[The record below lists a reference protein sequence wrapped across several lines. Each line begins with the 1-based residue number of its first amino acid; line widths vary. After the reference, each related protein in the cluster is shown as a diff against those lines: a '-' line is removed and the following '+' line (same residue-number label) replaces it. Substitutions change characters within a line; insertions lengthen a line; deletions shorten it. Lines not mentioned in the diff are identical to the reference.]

1 MTKFKTNN
9 YKASA
14 LTKMRVAA
22 LITAAI
28 LALAFIGCKQPV
40 GAKSEESGT
49 STPKH
54 KVTFSVDGAN
64 GTLKAK
70 AEGIAETET
79 SPINVEEGKTVTFT
93 AKANAGYRVK
103 GWTLDGKPITEAGTN
118 TEYKL
123 TVTKSA
129 IVSVSF
135 EISPVEGGA
144 VLILSPYKNNIRIK
158 AVTSD
163 GSAIAVE
170 GCDEKTLESSV
181 EATLYAKG
189 EKVTL
194 KGNITELSCYN
205 NQLVALGVQGLTSLQ
220 KLDCSEN
227 QLTSLNVQGLTSL
240 QKLTC
245 YNNQLTS
252 LDVQGLTSLQELKCY
267 KNQIESLNVQDLTAL
282 QKLDCSNNQL
292 NSLDASSLT
301 SLQELQCGKNKLTSL
316 NVQGLTSLQEL
327 TCYNN
332 QLTSLDIQGLTTL
345 KELGCSSNQLT
356 TLDVKGLIALQ
367 WLSCN
372 DNQLPEL
379 KVQDLPALKRLD
391 CYKNQLTS
399 LNMQGLPAL
408 KQLFCNENQLTSLNV
423 QVLTALERLDCYG
436 NKLSTIDV
444 KALTALKY
452 LDCRSNELNAQAM
465 KELLKALP
473 ARAEKDYAKA
483 CLYTEYHTEG
493 NHKDFTTAS
502 EVRPA
507 FDDAKNK
514 KWALRKIDAKGYPAD
529 IK

>member
-9 YKASA
+9 HKASA

-54 KVTFSVDGAN
+54 KVTFSVEGTPVN
-64 GTLKAK
+64 GTLTAK
-70 AEGIAETET
+70 VGSAQVT
-79 SPINVEEGKTVTFT
+79 SGNTVEQGKTVTFT

-123 TVTKSA
+123 TVTKSV

-144 VLILSPYKNNIRIK
+144 VLVLSPDKTNIRIK
-158 AVTSD
+158 AVTAD
-163 GSAIAVE
+163 GSAIQVE
-170 GCDEKTLESSV
+170 GCDETTLESGV
-181 EATLYAKG
+181 EATVYAKG

-205 NQLVALGVQGLTSLQ
+205 NQLLALNVQGLTALQ
-220 KLDCSEN
+220 KLDCCDN

-240 QKLTC
+240 QELTC
-245 YNNQLTS
+245 DNNKLKN
-252 LDVQGLTSLQELKCY
+252 LNVQGLTSLQKLICY
-267 KNQIESLNVQDLTAL
+267 KNQIESLNVQGLTAL
-282 QKLDCSNNQL
+282 QKLDCSKNQL

-301 SLQELQCGKNKLTSL
+301 ALQKLECGKNKLTSL

-332 QLTSLDIQGLTTL
+332 QLDSLNVQGLTSLQT
-345 KELGCSSNQLT
+345 LGCSDNQLT
-356 TLDVKGLIALQ
+356 TVDVKGLTALT
-367 WLSCN
+367 WLECSG
-372 DNQLPEL
+372 NQLTSL
-379 KVQDLPALKRLD
+379 NVQDLPDLKRLS
-391 CYKNQLTS
+391 CYNNQLTS

-423 QVLTALERLDCYG
+423 QVLTALERLDCQK
-436 NKLSTIDV
+436 NKLSTLDV

-452 LDCRSNELNAQAM
+452 LDCYSNELNAQVM
-465 KELLKALP
+465 KELLNALP
-473 ARAEKDYAKA
+473 ARTEKDYAKA
-483 CLYTEYHTEG
+483 FLYTEYHTEG
-493 NHKDFTTAS
+493 NHKDFTTAP
-502 EVRPA
+502 EVRTA
-507 FDDAKNK
+507 FEGAKNN
-514 KWALRKIDAKGYPAD
+514 KWTLRKVNAKGYPED

>member
-70 AEGIAETET
+70 AEGVAETET

-123 TVTKSA
+123 TVTKAA

-135 EISPVEGGA
+135 EINPVEGGA
-144 VLILSPYKNNIRIK
+144 VLILSPDKNNIRIK

-170 GCDEKTLESSV
+170 GCDEKTLESGV
-181 EATLYAKG
+181 EATVYAKG

-194 KGNITELSCYN
+194 KGNITELSCGSN
-205 NQLVALGVQGLTSLQ
+205 
-220 KLDCSEN
+220 KLAA
-227 QLTSLNVQGLTSL
+227 LNVQGLTA
-240 QKLTC
+240 
-245 YNNQLTS
+245 
-252 LDVQGLTSLQELKCY
+252 LQELY
-267 KNQIESLNVQDLTAL
+267 
-282 QKLDCSNNQL
+282 
-292 NSLDASSLT
+292 
-301 SLQELQCGKNKLTSL
+301 CG
-316 NVQGLTSLQEL
+316 
-327 TCYNN
+327 
-332 QLTSLDIQGLTTL
+332 
-345 KELGCSSNQLT
+345 
-356 TLDVKGLIALQ
+356 
-367 WLSCN
+367 

-379 KVQDLPALKRLD
+379 NVHG
-391 CYKNQLTS
+391 CTS
-399 LNMQGLPAL
+399 LKKL
-408 KQLFCNENQLTSLNV
+408 KCLSNKLNAKAM
-423 QVLTALERLDCYG
+423 TAL
-436 NKLSTIDV
+436 
-444 KALTALKY
+444 
-452 LDCRSNELNAQAM
+452 LN
-465 KELLKALP
+465 ALP
-473 ARAEKDYAKA
+473 AREASDNAFA
-483 CLYTEYHTEG
+483 ILYTEETDESEG
-493 NHKDFTTAS
+493 NHKDFTQP
-502 EVRPA
+502 EDLKKA
-507 FDDAKNK
+507 FDGAKKRNWK
-514 KWALRKIDAKGYPAD
+514 LQKENAD
-529 IK
+529 GSREDI

>member
-49 STPKH
+49 STHKH

-144 VLILSPYKNNIRIK
+144 VLVLSPDKLNIRVK
-158 AVTSD
+158 AVTAD
-163 GSAIAVE
+163 GSLIQVE
-170 GCDEKTLESSV
+170 GCDETTLESGV
-181 EATLYAKG
+181 EATVYAKG

-220 KLDCSEN
+220 KL
-227 QLTSLNVQGLTSL
+227 T
-240 QKLTC
+240 
-245 YNNQLTS
+245 
-252 LDVQGLTSLQELKCY
+252 CY

-301 SLQELQCGKNKLTSL
+301 ALQKLECGKNKLTSL

-356 TLDVKGLIALQ
+356 TLYVKGLIALQ

-379 KVQDLPALKRLD
+379 NVQDLPALKRLD

-436 NKLSTIDV
+436 NKLSTLDV

-465 KELLKALP
+465 KELLNALP

-502 EVRPA
+502 EVRTA
-507 FDDAKNK
+507 FEDAKNK
-514 KWALRKIDAKGYPAD
+514 KWALRKIDAKGYPED

>member
-9 YKASA
+9 HKAFA
-14 LTKMRVAA
+14 FRKLRAA
-22 LITAAI
+22 VLITAAI

-70 AEGIAETET
+70 AEGVAETET
-79 SPINVEEGKTVTFT
+79 SPINVEEGKEVTFT

-144 VLILSPYKNNIRIK
+144 VLVLSPDKLNIRVK
-158 AVTSD
+158 AVTAD
-163 GSAIAVE
+163 GSAIQVE
-170 GCDEKTLESSV
+170 GCDETTLESSV
-181 EATLYAKG
+181 EATVYAKG

-240 QKLTC
+240 QELDCYNNQFKSLNVQGCTSLQKLPCYKNQLTSLNVQGLTALQKLSC
-245 YNNQLTS
+245 YNNQLKS
-252 LDVQGLTSLQELKCY
+252 LDVQGLTSLKELHC
-267 KNQIESLNVQDLTAL
+267 A
-282 QKLDCSNNQL
+282 
-292 NSLDASSLT
+292 
-301 SLQELQCGKNKLTSL
+301 
-316 NVQGLTSLQEL
+316 
-327 TCYNN
+327 NN
-332 QLTSLDIQGLTTL
+332 QLT
-345 KELGCSSNQLT
+345 N
-356 TLDVKGLIALQ
+356 
-367 WLSCN
+367 
-372 DNQLPEL
+372 
-379 KVQDLPALKRLD
+379 
-391 CYKNQLTS
+391 

-502 EVRPA
+502 EVRTA
-507 FDDAKNK
+507 FEDAKNK